1 MNCKK
6 CKKEI
11 EDDFIFCPWCGT
23 KQIRTP
29 RRTIKRENLTGSVYK
44 RNDRKNRPWVA
55 LTPKTQQIIGHYETA
70 QQAKDALDDYRKN
83 PTTKLNITLKQI
95 YEEWIPLGLKD
106 KSKQLAD
113 SYNAAWIKL
122 KSLYEVKFRELRTA
136 QVQSIIDGLQKQ
148 RPKLG
153 KDGKPVIKDDQPV
166 MLSPMSYSALHD
178 IKVLMGLLYKYAMQN
193 DIVNK
198 NYAEFLVLPKKV
210 SGVKDCFNDLE
221 LKRIEGAA
229 FGTDK
234 VNKVPFADCILF
246 MCYTGL
252 RITEFLTLNKFSVH
266 EKDGVCALYG
276 GIKTD
281 AGKNKVVPVHHKIKP
296 ILADWMSKGGETI
309 FCRPD
314 GTPYPVKYFR
324 ESCFY
329 PALKEIG
336 ITRKLTP
343 HATRRTLAT
352 LMSSANVREE
362 DFIAMMGHADFGVDI
377 DSYILQSAEKL
388 QKSIEMIP

>member
-11 EDDFIFCPWCGT
+11 QDNFVFCPWCGA
-23 KQIRTP
+23 KQVHTP
-29 RRTIKRENLTGSVYK
+29 RKTIKRENGTGSIYK
-44 RNDRKNRPWVA
+44 RSDRKNRPWVA
-55 LTPKTQQIIGHYETA
+55 ATPSKKGFPPQTIGCYDTA

-83 PTTKLNITLKQI
+83 PTTKLNITLKQV
-95 YEEWIPLGLKD
+95 YDEWKPLGLKD

-113 SYNAAWIKL
+113 SYQAAFNKL
-122 KSLYEVKFRELRTA
+122 SPLHEEKFRELRTA
-136 QVQSIIDGLQKQ
+136 QVQSIIDALQKERQ
-148 RPKLG
+148 KLD
-153 KDGKPVIKDDQPV
+153 KDGKPVIKDDKPV

-198 NYAEFLVLPKKV
+198 NYAEFLVLPKKI

-221 LKRIEGAA
+221 LKKIENAVG
-229 FGTDK
+229 
-234 VNKVPFADCILF
+234 KVPFADCIYF

-266 EKDGVCALYG
+266 EKNGVCALYG

-281 AGKNKVVPVHHKIKP
+281 AGKNKVVPVHHKVKP
-296 ILADWMSKGGETI
+296 ILDEWKGKDGETI

-314 GTPYPVKYFR
+314 KTPYPVKYFR
-324 ESCFY
+324 ERCFY

-362 DFIAMMGHADFGVDI
+362 DFIAMMGHADFDVDI

>member
-1 MNCKK
+1 MPKCKK
-6 CKKEI
+6 CKKELS
-11 EDDFIFCPWCGT
+11 DDWVYCPWCGA
-23 KQIRTP
+23 KQKSTP
-29 RRTIKRENLTGSVYK
+29 RKTIKRENGTGSVYM
-44 RNDRKNRPWVA
+44 RNDRKSRPWVA
-55 LTPKTQQIIGHYETA
+55 VTPKVGNLQSEIIGYYATA
-70 QQAKDALDDYRKN
+70 QTAKDALDDYRKN

-95 YEEWIPLGLKD
+95 YEEWKPLGLKD

-122 KSLYEVKFRELRTA
+122 KSLYDVKFRELRTA
-136 QVQSIIDGLQKQ
+136 QVQSIIDSLQKERQ
-148 RPKLG
+148 KLG
-153 KDGKPVIKDDQPV
+153 KDGKQIIKNDIPQV
-166 MLSPMSYSALHD
+166 LAPMSYSALHD
-178 IKVLMGLLYKYAMQN
+178 IKVLMGLLYRYAMQN

-198 NYAEFLVLPKKV
+198 NYAEFLLLPKNV

-221 LKRIEGAA
+221 LKKIENAVA
-229 FGTDK
+229 
-234 VNKVPFADCILF
+234 KVPFADCILF

-252 RITEFLTLNKFSVH
+252 RITEFLTLNKFSIH
-266 EKDGVCALYG
+266 EKSGVCALYG

-281 AGKNKVVPVHHKIKP
+281 AGKNKVVPVHHKIKS
-296 ILADWMSKGGETI
+296 ILDEWRAKDGETI

-329 PALKEIG
+329 PALKGIG

-352 LMSSANVREE
+352 LMSTANVREE